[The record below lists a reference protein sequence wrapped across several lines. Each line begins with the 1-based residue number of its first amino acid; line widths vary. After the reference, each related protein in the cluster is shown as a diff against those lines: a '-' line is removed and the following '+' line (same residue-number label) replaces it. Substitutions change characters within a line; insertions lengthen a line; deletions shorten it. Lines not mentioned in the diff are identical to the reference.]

1 VSVRDEEPLDG
12 EERFF
17 WGSKEHPRP
26 FTAVYRVEA
35 RSWKR
40 DLS

>member
-1 VSVRDEEPLDG
+1 MSVRDEELVDG

-17 WGSKEHPRP
+17 WGSRELPRP
-26 FTAVYRVEA
+26 FTAIYKAES

-40 DLS
+40 KL